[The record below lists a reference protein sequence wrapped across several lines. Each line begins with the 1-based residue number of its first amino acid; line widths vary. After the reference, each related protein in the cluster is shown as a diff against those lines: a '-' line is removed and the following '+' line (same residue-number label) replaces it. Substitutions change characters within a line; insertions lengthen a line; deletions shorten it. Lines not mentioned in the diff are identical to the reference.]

1 MSFFNHFIH
10 FLGNLSRCFS
20 ITLGL
25 CVLLKN
31 EIIVSFWQKSEYSTF
46 ESNKLYIYNT
56 DLHTR
61 LAFNLCSWNY
71 SPKMWWIC
79 NSSVSRQVYCTS
91 GRWWEHHRYKLL
103 WCVILIRDGPKQ
115 GCYGATRAYRDKDL
129 LDRPHLVV
137 KDSITFTLIF
147 SNLQFLTNC
156 SCSLLV

>member
-1 MSFFNHFIH
+1 MAKKWLLSFMFSYLIFSQLAVTETYHPPKSQLCHFFNHFIH

-103 WCVILIRDGPKQ
+103 WCVILICDGPKQ
-115 GCYGATRAYRDKDL
+115 GCYGATRAYRDKT
-129 LDRPHLVV
+129 
-137 KDSITFTLIF
+137 S
-147 SNLQFLTNC
+147 
-156 SCSLLV
+156 